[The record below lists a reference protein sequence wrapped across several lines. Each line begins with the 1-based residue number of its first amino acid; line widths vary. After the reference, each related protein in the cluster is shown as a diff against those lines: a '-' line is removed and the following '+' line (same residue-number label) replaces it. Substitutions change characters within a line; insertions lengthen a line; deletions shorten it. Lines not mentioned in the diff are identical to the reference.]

1 MEKERLKKIMQEVRE
16 YYGLSYQE
24 FVSLVEVAYFNMR
37 DRKEKILIHWK
48 LPNGAYLD
56 KIIISRCCPYRSRK
70 YMISLRGW
78 MQSSS
83 AYLLLENLKRA
94 IFALFSLSCYCKN
107 TIAFP

>member
-1 MEKERLKKIMQEVRE
+1 MEKERLKKILQEVRE

-24 FVSLVEVAYFNMR
+24 FASLVEVAYFNMR

-70 YMISLRGW
+70 YMISLFEDGCNLPVHTYYW
-78 MQSSS
+78 KIWKGQ
-83 AYLLLENLKRA
+83 YLPFFRYHA
-94 IFALFSLSCYCKN
+94 IAKIL
-107 TIAFP
+107 

>member
-24 FVSLVEVAYFNMR
+24 FASLVEVAYFNMR

-56 KIIISRCCPYRSRK
+56 KIIFSRCCPYRSRK
-70 YMISLRGW
+70 YMISLFEDGC
-78 MQSSS
+78 
-83 AYLLLENLKRA
+83 NLPVHTYYWK
-94 IFALFSLSCYCKN
+94 I
-107 TIAFP
+107 

>member
-24 FVSLVEVAYFNMR
+24 FASLVEVAYFNMR

-56 KIIISRCCPYRSRK
+56 KIIISRCCP
-70 YMISLRGW
+70 
-78 MQSSS
+78 
-83 AYLLLENLKRA
+83 
-94 IFALFSLSCYCKN
+94 
-107 TIAFP
+107 